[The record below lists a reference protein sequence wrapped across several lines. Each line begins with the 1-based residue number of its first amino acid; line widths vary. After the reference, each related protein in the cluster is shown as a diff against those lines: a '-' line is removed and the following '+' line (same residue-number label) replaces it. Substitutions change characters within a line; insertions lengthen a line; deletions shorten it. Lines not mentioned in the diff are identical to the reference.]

1 MSYTINPDGSVTRNP
16 SFSGSGPRKPYQ
28 NPKNNRN
35 SSSLLGLLISLII
48 IGSLFL
54 AGTMFIYLTKE
65 KTEVVST
72 QPSESTPRT
81 TENPNAQIETSTSQ
95 PTKEI
100 TPTDVFH
107 DKVRNCQWYSHS
119 SGDFSFS
126 YPDFMKYTTYFVE
139 EAPGS
144 VEVFSWEN
152 VELAYWPLLGYWAV
166 DFAEKGTFVTKSAT
180 ISNVT
185 YKAISKGIYSGYTS
199 DGRIYYLKTKVL
211 EGGEVPHATVLALIY
226 PQEFKACMDELTKI
240 VLRW

>member
-1 MSYTINPDGSVTRNP
+1 MGYTINPDGTVTRNP
-16 SFSGSGPRKPYQ
+16 FISGSGPRKPYQ
-28 NPKNNRN
+28 DPKNNRN
-35 SSSLLGLLISLII
+35 SSSLLRILTSLII
-48 IGSLFL
+48 IGSLFF

-65 KTEVVST
+65 KTELVST

-81 TENPNAQIETSTSQ
+81 TENTNAQIETSTSQ
-95 PTKEI
+95 PIRKI
-100 TPTDVFH
+100 TPADVFH
-107 DKVRNCQWYSHS
+107 DKVRNCQWYRHS
-119 SGDFSFS
+119 SGDYSFN
-126 YPDFMKYTTYFVE
+126 YPDFMKYDTYFVE
-139 EAPGS
+139 DAPGS
-144 VEVFSWEN
+144 VEVFSWED

-166 DFAEKGTFVTKSAT
+166 DFAEEGNFVTKSTT

-226 PQEFKACMDELTKI
+226 PQELKPYMDELTKI